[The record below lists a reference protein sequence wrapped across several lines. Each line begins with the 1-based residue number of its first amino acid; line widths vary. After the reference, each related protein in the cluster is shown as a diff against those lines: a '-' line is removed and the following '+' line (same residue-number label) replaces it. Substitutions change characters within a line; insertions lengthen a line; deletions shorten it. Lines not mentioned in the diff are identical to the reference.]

1 MENRPTEY
9 IKQLTA
15 LDWFLENLP
24 NRFKNAFK
32 QSCEEEI
39 EEARRMMRDQVEKA
53 YSQGKIN
60 GLRIGFGNSG
70 DNLDQKNI
78 LASEYYELNFKHK

>member
-9 IKQLTA
+9 TKQLTA

-24 NRFKNAFK
+24 NRFKNAFIL
-32 QSCEEEI
+32 SCEEEI
-39 EEARRMMRDQVEKA
+39 EEAKSMMRNQIEKA
-53 YSQGKIN
+53 YSQGKAH
-60 GLRIGFGNSG
+60 GLRIGFGGSG

-78 LASEYYELNFKHK
+78 LANEYYELNFKHK